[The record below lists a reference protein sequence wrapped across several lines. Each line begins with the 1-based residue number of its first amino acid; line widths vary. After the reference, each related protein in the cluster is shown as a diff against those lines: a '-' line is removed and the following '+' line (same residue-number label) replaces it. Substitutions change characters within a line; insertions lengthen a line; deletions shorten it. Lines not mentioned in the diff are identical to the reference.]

1 MQAFQDTLVI
11 VLDTVVIVSLYPFTL
26 PDPYHVP
33 LEESCNLCPLSSFTC
48 HPTHAR
54 QTTKYNSSG
63 SFGGASLARGG
74 FLWQTQRTL
83 RPSSRQTALGV
94 LLRRASAARR
104 RRLQSDLTSK
114 KAGFAKIHHIYH
126 YASTTGN
133 LLARSAS
140 LAWLIIACSI
150 SCRSIWS
157 DFFFAR

>member
-74 FLWQTQRTL
+74 SVADTEDLETELQADCT
-83 RPSSRQTALGV
+83 SRAVET
-94 LLRRASAARR
+94 RKR
-104 RRLQSDLTSK
+104 
-114 KAGFAKIHHIYH
+114 
-126 YASTTGN
+126 STTQK
-133 LLARSAS
+133 AAK
-140 LAWLIIACSI
+140 
-150 SCRSIWS
+150 
-157 DFFFAR
+157 